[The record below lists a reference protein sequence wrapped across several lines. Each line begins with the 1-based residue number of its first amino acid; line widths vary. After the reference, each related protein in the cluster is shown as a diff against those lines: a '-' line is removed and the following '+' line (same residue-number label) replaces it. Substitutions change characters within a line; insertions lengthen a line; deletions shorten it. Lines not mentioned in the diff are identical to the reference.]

1 MWALSLKN
9 LLFVF
14 LVHQKIKSH
23 SLKFQIMRYLQETVL
38 LQPLYE
44 KKEEDAKIKIENSSE
59 LNRNSKFINNSYL
72 EITWV
77 ARIA

>member
-1 MWALSLKN
+1 
-9 LLFVF
+9 
-14 LVHQKIKSH
+14 
-23 SLKFQIMRYLQETVL
+23 MRYLQETVL

-72 EITWV
+72 EIT
-77 ARIA
+77 